1 MKFVVRKKKNKKYL
15 YILKK
20 IKTMEKK
27 LNNLLGLE
35 EFSCD
40 KVCKKAKPTKHT
52 EVAKDILA
60 ESNDYP
66 KDWSKD
72 VNEKPKKKDVI
83 SNSNLHNLISLDD
96 FGKSDLPKND
106 QKHSKRTETGK
117 DIVNEK
123 KVRIDEDEDE
133 DEDNVKV
140 KSDCKGGKKCK
151 PYDDDDRTKKFK
163 KIKK

>member
-1 MKFVVRKKKNKKYL
+1 
-15 YILKK
+15 
-20 IKTMEKK
+20 MEKK
-27 LNNLLGLE
+27 LNNLLGIE

-40 KVCKKAKPTKHT
+40 KVCQKAKPTKHT

-60 ESNDYP
+60 ESSNEYP

-83 SNSNLHNLISLDD
+83 SNGKLHNLISLDD

-117 DIVNEK
+117 DIINEK
-123 KVRIDEDEDE
+123 KVRLDEIDEDD
-133 DEDNVKV
+133 DDVKV
-140 KSDCKGGKKCK
+140 KDCKKDKKCK
-151 PYDDDDRTKKFK
+151 IYDDDRKMTKNQLRKNK
-163 KIKK
+163 

>member
-1 MKFVVRKKKNKKYL
+1 
-15 YILKK
+15 
-20 IKTMEKK
+20 MEKK
-27 LNNLLGLE
+27 LNNLLGIE

-60 ESNDYP
+60 ESNNEYP

-83 SNSNLHNLISLDD
+83 SNGKLHNLISLDD

-117 DIVNEK
+117 DIINEK
-123 KVRIDEDEDE
+123 KVRLDDIDEED
-133 DEDNVKV
+133 DDVKV
-140 KSDCKGGKKCK
+140 KDCKKDKKCK
-151 PYDDDDRTKKFK
+151 IYDDDRKMTKKPIGK
-163 KIKK
+163 KK

>member
-1 MKFVVRKKKNKKYL
+1 
-15 YILKK
+15 
-20 IKTMEKK
+20 MEKK

-60 ESNDYP
+60 EANDYP

-72 VNEKPKKKDVI
+72 VNEKPKTKDVI
-83 SNSNLHNLISLDD
+83 TNGKLHNLISLDD

-123 KVRIDEDEDE
+123 KVRIDDIDED
-133 DEDNVKV
+133 DDDDDVKV

-151 PYDDDDRTKKFK
+151 LYDDDDKSK
-163 KIKK
+163 KIKKLKR

>member
-1 MKFVVRKKKNKKYL
+1 
-15 YILKK
+15 
-20 IKTMEKK
+20 MEKK

-60 ESNDYP
+60 EANDYP

-72 VNEKPKKKDVI
+72 VNEKPKTKDVI
-83 SNSNLHNLISLDD
+83 TNGKLHNLISLDD

-123 KVRIDEDEDE
+123 KVRIDDIDEDE

-151 PYDDDDRTKKFK
+151 LYDEDKKKFK
-163 KIKK
+163 KKIKK